1 MDRVEFIRHIEESN
15 ISHADILTR
24 FFDQYMVLYNL
35 IEKIDKILF
44 INSDNNS
51 VTFQLYCADSDI
63 WKPIIDRINYQSMV
77 MIYEKCFT
85 ISYANITANTIDIN
99 ITLM

>member
-1 MDRVEFIRHIEESN
+1 
-15 ISHADILTR
+15 
-24 FFDQYMVLYNL
+24 MVLYNL

-51 VTFQLYCADSDI
+51 VIFQLYCADSDI
-63 WKPIIDRINYQSMV
+63 WKSIIDRINYQSMV
-77 MIYEKCFT
+77 MIYDKCFNV
-85 ISYANITANTIDIN
+85 SYSNITENTIDIN